1 MTMFASCA
9 LEVGPVSPTAA
20 TKSADASN
28 HEWPAVSH
36 DGPITFD
43 AASAAALHQAS
54 IVAVELGNG
63 KWRDFDSEILEDA

>member
-1 MTMFASCA
+1 MAI
-9 LEVGPVSPTAA
+9 GPGSPTAA

-28 HEWPAVSH
+28 PEWPKASH

-43 AASAAALHQAS
+43 AASAAALHYAS

-63 KWRDFDSEILEDA
+63 KRRDFDPEILEDA